1 MARYPTSLSECS
13 SDTTTLL
20 EDDAPL
26 FPPRRRDSLTAW
38 SEDDDY
44 DDDDVPAPQPLFP
57 FHLIAG
63 CSTAERAMCQI
74 SRTITSQ
81 ELQGRGRI
89 VGLKGTLTWT
99 VVERCGPQPAEP
111 PPNLGGAAGFGV
123 RAVGGPCVPS
133 SRCSHKHH
141 ATCRNSSTRF
151 W

>member
-38 SEDDDY
+38 SEDDND

-99 VVERCGPQPAEP
+99 VVERCGPQPP
-111 PPNLGGAAGFGV
+111 PILGVPPASVCG
-123 RAVGGPCVPS
+123 RWTLCAVIALLPQTP
-133 SRCSHKHH
+133 RDMQEQLD
-141 ATCRNSSTRF
+141 ATCVKPG
-151 W
+151 